1 MGRLDNKVAV
11 ITGAAQGIGAL
22 MAKAMA
28 DEGAKVLVTDVQDT
42 AAAVKAITDAGGTAQ
57 GMKVDIT
64 SNDDLNA
71 MVETATG
78 ELGGLDIMVNNAAIF
93 ATLTPKPFF
102 EISDDEF
109 DQLMRVNVRGVHQVM
124 RAIVPT
130 MIKAGGGKVV
140 NIASGTFYYGPPGLS
155 HYTASK
161 GAVLGLT
168 RGHARELGDKNIQVN
183 AIAPGLTESEGVRA
197 NDGFDMARGPTV
209 ASRSIKRLYTHAVQ
223 TRCNKERKGD
233 ETRKNT
239 TFTGCRRRYGVD
251 RSPGC
256 GRGIVSGD
264 FHSATASYQLVLL

>member
-1 MGRLDNKVAV
+1 MGRLDNKTAV

-28 DEGAKVLVTDVQDT
+28 DEGANVLVTDVSDT
-42 AAAVKAITDAGGTAQ
+42 AVAVKAITDAGGKAQ

-64 SNDDLNA
+64 SNEDLAA
-71 MVETATG
+71 MVAYATG
-78 ELGGLDIMVNNAAIF
+78 EMGGLDIMVNNASIF

-102 EISDDEF
+102 EIDDDEF
-109 DQLMRVNVRGVHQVM
+109 DQIMRVNVRGVHQVM
-124 RAIVPT
+124 RAITPA

-161 GAVLGLT
+161 GAVIALT
-168 RGHARELGDKNIQVN
+168 RGHARELGDKNIQIN

-209 ASRSIKRLYTHAVQ
+209 ASRSIKREMVPEDLLGSLLFLCTPDSNFLTGQ
-223 TRCNKERKGD
+223 TIN
-233 ETRKNT
+233 
-239 TFTGCRRRYGVD
+239 VD
-251 RSPGC
+251 G
-256 GRGIVSGD
+256 GK
-264 FHSATASYQLVLL
+264 FNL